1 MMTIPPGLLGPHPK
15 YAVVPV
21 LLVFGLL
28 GWVAANNP
36 APSAA
41 ASVADSVAV
50 MAMKPIEGRDEAP
63 AAPEVPAASD
73 SPAASDADR
82 ARMIRTAAGLPVE
95 VLYGV
100 PSAATMHLWSPR
112 R

>member
-1 MMTIPPGLLGPHPK
+1 MMTTPPGLPGPHPK

-41 ASVADSVAV
+41 AADVVAV
-50 MAMKPIEGRDEAP
+50 VAMKPIEGRD
-63 AAPEVPAASD
+63 EVPAASD
-73 SPAASDADR
+73 SPAAPDADR
-82 ARMIRTAAGLPVE
+82 ARVIRTAAGLPVE
-95 VLYGV
+95 LLYGV
-100 PSAATMHLWSPR
+100 PSPATMHAWSPR

>member
-1 MMTIPPGLLGPHPK
+1 MTIPPGLLGPHPK
-15 YAVVPV
+15 YAVVPM
-21 LLVFGLL
+21 LLAFGLL
-28 GWVAANNP
+28 GWIAANNP

-41 ASVADSVAV
+41 AASAADAVAV

-63 AAPEVPAASD
+63 AASASPD
-73 SPAASDADR
+73 ASVAPDADR
-82 ARMIRTAAGLPVE
+82 AGMIRTAAGLPVE